1 MSSLCRSEQS
11 SRLHREGVDE
21 EERDKA
27 LVVRLVFE
35 QRQQHRGVPAAR
47 RSGIRLP
54 QGAPVEEVSPLLV
67 FGAAAL
73 LDAQVNLVE
82 RDGAHCQPCRSCRCA
97 HTKESDARVEP
108 VFLII
113 EARECLERATAALR
127 SGAWMRR
134 AAAQWGVAHL
144 LLGLDGGIEPPGA
157 DHAVAEGTGKLQAN
171 RRSVA
176 PLHHRIGQQLFAG
189 EHIGRTILDWT
200 FSKQIWSAPR
210 KPGQQFTFS
219 SLGYF

>member
-1 MSSLCRSEQS
+1 M
-11 SRLHREGVDE
+11 
-21 EERDKA
+21 
-27 LVVRLVFE
+27 
-35 QRQQHRGVPAAR
+35 
-47 RSGIRLP
+47 
-54 QGAPVEEVSPLLV
+54 LV

-113 EARECLERATAALR
+113 KARECLERATAALR
-127 SGAWMRR
+127 SGACSGMRR

-171 RRSVA
+171 RRGVA

-189 EHIGRTILDWT
+189 EHIGRTICARYSIGLFKINLGF
-200 FSKQIWSAPR
+200 FSSQTRSAVPWVVR
-210 KPGQQFTFS
+210 FLSFFSGQQFTFS

>member
-1 MSSLCRSEQS
+1 
-11 SRLHREGVDE
+11 
-21 EERDKA
+21 
-27 LVVRLVFE
+27 
-35 QRQQHRGVPAAR
+35 
-47 RSGIRLP
+47 
-54 QGAPVEEVSPLLV
+54 
-67 FGAAAL
+67 
-73 LDAQVNLVE
+73 
-82 RDGAHCQPCRSCRCA
+82 
-97 HTKESDARVEP
+97 
-108 VFLII
+108 
-113 EARECLERATAALR
+113 
-127 SGAWMRR
+127 MRR